1 MASKTPAAPDAAVE
15 VYVTKGIDGTHNVAL
30 RFTTINSSFVIAVPH
45 NVATDLATNLPDLLS
60 VAAAEAQKLN
70 RRPYLTLPTPA
81 EQSIINTRKRH

>member
-30 RFTTINSSFVIAVPH
+30 RFTTINSSFVIAVPY
-45 NVATDLATNLPDLLS
+45 NVATDLATNLPDLLN

-70 RRPYLTLPTPA
+70 RPHLTLPTPA